1 MGILDAFIKPLDENG
16 KPIKKEETE
25 VKKEEIP
32 TNKFPSSTPEPTTP
46 LFNAGPTAQTFTSAP
61 STPFMLDE
69 HLVKAKAT
77 YQTIFESANQN
88 GYDFFEFYQSVV
100 SNVDNPQI
108 YPMAFGL
115 GYGMDKT
122 ITKEKLVQQA
132 DYYLSQVNH
141 NYSGFVGKGS
151 EKKEEILK
159 QKSQESNM
167 LSTELT
173 QLEQNM
179 ITLQTKITETK
190 NKLSAIDTK
199 YSPMITEVESK
210 IIANDVAKNQLV
222 DSIEKVK
229 QGIIQNVK

>member
-1 MGILDAFIKPLDENG
+1 MDLFITPLDENG
-16 KPIKKEETE
+16 KPIKKVDE
-25 VKKEEIP
+25 VKKEETP
-32 TNKFPSSTPEPTTP
+32 TNKFPTSTPEPTTP
-46 LFNAGPTAQTFTSAP
+46 LFNAEPTAQTFTSTP

-77 YQTIFESANQN
+77 YQTIFENANQT

-115 GYGMDKT
+115 GIGMDKT

-132 DYYLSQVNH
+132 DFYMSEINK

-159 QKSQESNM
+159 EKSQESDM
-167 LSTELT
+167 LSAELM

-179 ITLQTKITETK
+179 IALQNKINETK

-210 IIANDVAKNQLV
+210 IIANDVAKGQLT